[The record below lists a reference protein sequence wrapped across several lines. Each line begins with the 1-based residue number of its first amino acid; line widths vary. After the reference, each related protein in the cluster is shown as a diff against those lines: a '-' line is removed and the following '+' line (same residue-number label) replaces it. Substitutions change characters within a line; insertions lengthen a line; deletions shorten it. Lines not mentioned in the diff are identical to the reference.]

1 MKKKTVN
8 CEFVKCVWFAWKALL
23 LVFNRLKCS
32 SYLHPALQHTHLKR
46 TTTLQFHDVYNHVHD
61 LIFSC
66 TMHSNPFGYWFAW
79 SKTGYAFQTKS
90 EDVTVASWNN
100 LFLHIPVLLSSKPK
114 PSSKEACLH
123 WWTTTTGVNVSFMG
137 WRRGST
143 FFSFFLCFIIM
154 VRPPSDDEWATFRK
168 IIFFSALATW
178 AWVCAC
184 MGGGGEQLGPL
195 QSSRA
200 QDGPDVTGTYMHE
213 TMTSGSTYYC
223 TTFSLIC
230 RVLCTAW

>member
-1 MKKKTVN
+1 MHFKQNQKMLQLQAKT
-8 CEFVKCVWFAWKALL
+8 A
-23 LVFNRLKCS
+23 CS
-32 SYLHPALQHTHLKR
+32 
-46 TTTLQFHDVYNHVHD
+46 
-61 LIFSC
+61 I
-66 TMHSNPFGYWFAW
+66 
-79 SKTGYAFQTKS
+79 
-90 EDVTVASWNN
+90 
-100 LFLHIPVLLSSKPK
+100 LHILLSSKPK
-114 PSSKEACLH
+114 PSSKGACLH

-154 VRPPSDDEWATFRK
+154 VRPPSEDEWATFRK
-168 IIFFSALATW
+168 IIFLLYPCYLGMSMC
-178 AWVCAC
+178 VH
-184 MGGGGEQLGPL
+184 GEGGGEQLGPL

-230 RVLCTAW
+230 SVLCTAW

>member
-1 MKKKTVN
+1 MQFIPPPCTP
-8 CEFVKCVWFAWKALL
+8 A
-23 LVFNRLKCS
+23 
-32 SYLHPALQHTHLKR
+32 HPFETHHNATISWL
-46 TTTLQFHDVYNHVHD
+46 VHD
-61 LIFSC
+61 LILFC

-114 PSSKEACLH
+114 PSSKGACLH

-184 MGGGGEQLGPL
+184 MGGGGGSSLDH
-195 QSSRA
+195 SRA
-200 QDGPDVTGTYMHE
+200 QELRMAR
-213 TMTSGSTYYC
+213 TSLAHICMRQWHQTLLITVLHSHLYAEFFAQLGSC
-223 TTFSLIC
+223 DL
-230 RVLCTAW
+230 